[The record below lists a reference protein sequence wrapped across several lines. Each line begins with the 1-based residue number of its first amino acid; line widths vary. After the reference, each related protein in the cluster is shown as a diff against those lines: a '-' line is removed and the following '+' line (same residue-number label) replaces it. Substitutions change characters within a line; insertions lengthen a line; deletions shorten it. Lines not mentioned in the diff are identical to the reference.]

1 LKETGTTKPPTEKRT
16 NKAKVAPNAP
26 KAISVPKPPRDPESP
41 RPYRG
46 RKPAFRSG
54 FVSVLG
60 RPNAGKS
67 TLINAIAGTKVAI
80 VSPKP
85 QTTRMSLQ
93 AIVNRPNAQI
103 VFIDTPGVHV
113 DVAAQKASLLHSKM
127 MEAVRTAAR
136 DQDLLIW
143 LADATVPFAESSL
156 GLEML
161 RHEATPAILVANK
174 IDRIPGK
181 QHLLPLLELYGKVH
195 PFQEFLPV
203 SALTGEGLPELEKA
217 ILSRLPKGPQFFPD
231 DQITDAPE
239 RFHAAE
245 MIREQV
251 LLNTGQEVPHHTAIV
266 IEQWE
271 EKPKLLHVGAAI
283 HVERAGQ
290 KRIIIGSGGAML
302 KQIGTKTREQLEE
315 RYGKK
320 VFLELFVKVQPGWR
334 ESPSFLAE
342 LDWRS

>member
-1 LKETGTTKPPTEKRT
+1 MDKPEKHEDEKTVRE
-16 NKAKVAPNAP
+16 KG
-26 KAISVPKPPRDPESP
+26 S

-67 TLINAIAGTKVAI
+67 TLINALAGTKVAI

-93 AIVNRPNAQI
+93 AVVNRPNAQI
-103 VFIDTPGVHV
+103 IFIDTPGIHA
-113 DVAAQKASLLHSKM
+113 DFSSQQASLLHGRM
-127 MEAVRTAAR
+127 MEAVRSAAR

-143 LADATVPFAESSL
+143 LADATLPFEQSSQ
-156 GLEML
+156 GLEIIK
-161 RHEATPAILVANK
+161 HQATPALLVANK
-174 IDRIPGK
+174 IDRLSSK
-181 QHLLPLLELYGKVH
+181 QMMLPLLERYREAH
-195 PFQEFLPV
+195 NFAEYIPV

-217 ILSRLPKGPQFFPD
+217 ILARLPKGPKFFPE
-231 DQITDAPE
+231 DQLTDAPE
-239 RFHAAE
+239 RFLVAE
-245 MIREQV
+245 AIREQI
-251 LLNTGQEVPHHTAIV
+251 LLSTGQEVPHHTAIV

-271 EKPKLLHVGAAI
+271 ETPKLLRIGAAI
-283 HVERAGQ
+283 HVERSGQ
-290 KRIIIGSGGAML
+290 KRIIIGSGGSML
-302 KQIGTKTREQLEE
+302 KQIGSATRAELEA

-334 ESPSFLAE
+334 ESASFLAE